1 MSIKINGRQLEITST
16 IREWVGER
24 LRGLAEDSVIKTTQL
39 NATLEREKSTFR
51 ASLVLNCKYHT
62 LTAEVS
68 GPDLGRVV
76 ESGARKLEAQVRS
89 LRDKIREHKADGLAE
104 SEQAK
109 AEAAAAAPE
118 AEKSAD

>member
-51 ASLVLNCKYHT
+51 ASLVLNCKYHV
-62 LTAEVS
+62 LNADAE
-68 GPDLGRVV
+68 DFELGKAF
-76 ESGARKLEAQVRS
+76 EAAAGKLEAQVRS
-89 LRDKIREHKADGLAE
+89 LRDKIRSHKAEGLAGNE
-104 SEQAK
+104 LRQTERM
-109 AEAAAAAPE
+109 
-118 AEKSAD
+118 EKQS